1 MVWTFMIFSTASREI
16 LGEKLLTQ
24 ICLQNNFI
32 SAELCNRISTGSIKL
47 LGRVGECQPPRVIMP
62 LTIEPSKPRLCH
74 DERYLNLWIKDSPF
88 HLGTLKDVHRLVG
101 KYALMITCDEKSGYD
116 HVKLGESSQTYFGIQ
131 FGVFFMT
138 YTTLPFGWKAS
149 PYVCQSLGMCATSY
163 LRSLGLM
170 NTLYIDDRF
179 AVTKG
184 GFVDSGNMKEAK
196 KLSYVL
202 LELLTRLGYTLS
214 LKKMFICAFYLQA
227 YILPL
232 DKKQKFIELREFILS
247 LKEVDLKT
255 LQRFFGK
262 CISMSLAVPGCKLFC
277 REVNAAISFCTKN
290 SRKVKVSGA
299 LRDELEYWKFIDSW
313 SGCSKWRPEF
323 HNRVELT
330 TDSSGFRYGTLVG
343 TGKDRIVLGDYWLYN
358 DDWPIHEKEA
368 DAILKSLMSLGQS
381 LLNSRVDVCTDNMA
395 VICAWNS

>member
-1 MVWTFMIFSTASREI
+1 
-16 LGEKLLTQ
+16 
-24 ICLQNNFI
+24 
-32 SAELCNRISTGSIKL
+32 
-47 LGRVGECQPPRVIMP
+47 
-62 LTIEPSKPRLCH
+62 
-74 DERYLNLWIKDSPF
+74 
-88 HLGTLKDVHRLVG
+88 
-101 KYALMITCDEKSGYD
+101 MITCDEKSGYD
-116 HVKLGESSQTYFGIQ
+116 HVKLGESSRTYFGIQ
-131 FGVFFMT
+131 FGGFFMT
-138 YTTLPFGWKAS
+138 YTTLPFDWKAS
-149 PYVCQSLGMCATSY
+149 PYVYQSLGMCATSY

-184 GFVDSGNMKEAK
+184 GFEDSGNMKGAK

-202 LELLTRLGYTLS
+202 LELLTRLGYTFS
-214 LKKMFICAFYLQA
+214 LKKCSFVPSTCKNFLGFFIDSLRQA

-255 LQRFFGK
+255 LQRFCGK

-299 LRDELEYWKFIDSW
+299 LRNELEYWKFIDSW

-330 TDSSGFRYGTLVG
+330 TDSSGLRYGALVG
-343 TGKDRIVLGDYWLYN
+343 TEKDRIVLGDYWLHN
-358 DDWPIHEKEA
+358 DERPIHGKEA
-368 DAILKSLMSLGQS
+368 DAISKSLLSLGQS

-395 VICAWNS
+395 VICAWNSQGGKSQGLNNLIKQIFKVVMLYNIDLHLSFVSSVQNVADGASRIRCAADTMLNARSWLKVEDCFWASYS